1 MKKGIDCA
9 YSIGTNGVGRR
20 SIRLMEDGA
29 LGKTYVQQFFC
40 FL

>member
-29 LGKTYVQQFFC
+29 LVKLIQQFFC